1 MRGIRTMTR
10 QFQCKGCHNER
21 TEPESE
27 HVRKGYCGACNAK
40 GVGLPQ
46 IKKVEKY
53 EARDGT
59 LHDSFDLAEKYQLMR
74 DLKDALGACKGREE
88 DQARHLLSHFD
99 IVRKGDEPKGVF
111 IVPAFSGPAT
121 VKKVLHFWS
130 FFIGSALATCVM
142 LYLFR

>member
-1 MRGIRTMTR
+1 MTR

-27 HVRKGYCGACNAK
+27 HVRKGYCGSCNAK

-59 LHDSFDLAEKYQLMR
+59 LHDSFDLAEKYLLTSE
-74 DLKDALGACKGREE
+74 LKTALRACDGVEN
-88 DQARHLLSHFD
+88 QVRHLLSHFD

-111 IVPAFSGPAT
+111 IVPAFSGPAA

-130 FFIGSALATCVM
+130 FFIGAALATSAM

>member
-1 MRGIRTMTR
+1 MTR
-10 QFQCKGCHNER
+10 QFQCKGCHNEC
-21 TEPESE
+21 TEPESD
-27 HVRKGYCGACNAK
+27 HVCKGYCSACNAR

-59 LHDSFDLAEKYQLMR
+59 LHDSLDLAEKHQLMQEVTT
-74 DLKDALGACKGREE
+74 ALCTCEGRPEN
-88 DQARHLLSHFD
+88 QARHLLSNFD
-99 IVRKGDEPKGVF
+99 MVRKGDKP
-111 IVPAFSGPAT
+111 PAVIYAPAT

-130 FFIGSALATCVM
+130 FFIGATLATSAM